1 MIAKSPILLVGPDVE
16 LKAQLV
22 DYTKV
27 RVTWALKGGDLSS
40 RHWIGFYP
48 ISNNNRTYLWSCYL
62 PTGSSTFEIDAPRKP
77 GTYEFRFFPDG
88 AGYEYTAKSNP
99 IVIENRDKLHVVLTS
114 KSDTNPTTT
123 SNQIVKVKSEIY
135 SEVVT
140 SSDWIGLYRVGEHDY
155 MEYKYVNKSVSDSF
169 PFIQHVHSLSPSKC
183 FLLNYCFMVD
193 HKGEELEFV
202 APWRPGHYLVK
213 YYSKR
218 AGDFIVTQP
227 FEIEDNDKLSAT
239 VEGTAIRVKWEIKST
254 SVTASDW
261 VALYRAEEENN
272 KNYLTFKYVEPKQNF
287 MLLNKPNETGRY
299 EIRYFSAQ
307 LPKYEHLKRSNVIV
321 I

>member
-155 MEYKYVNKSVSDSF
+155 MEYKYVNKS
-169 PFIQHVHSLSPSKC
+169 
-183 FLLNYCFMVD
+183 
-193 HKGEELEFV
+193 GEELEFV

>member
-1 MIAKSPILLVGPDVE
+1 MLDSLF
-16 LKAQLV
+16 Q
-22 DYTKV
+22 
-27 RVTWALKGGDLSS
+27 
-40 RHWIGFYP
+40 
-48 ISNNNRTYLWSCYL
+48 
-62 PTGSSTFEIDAPRKP
+62 

-155 MEYKYVNKSVSDSF
+155 MEYKYVNKS
-169 PFIQHVHSLSPSKC
+169 
-183 FLLNYCFMVD
+183 
-193 HKGEELEFV
+193 GEELEFV